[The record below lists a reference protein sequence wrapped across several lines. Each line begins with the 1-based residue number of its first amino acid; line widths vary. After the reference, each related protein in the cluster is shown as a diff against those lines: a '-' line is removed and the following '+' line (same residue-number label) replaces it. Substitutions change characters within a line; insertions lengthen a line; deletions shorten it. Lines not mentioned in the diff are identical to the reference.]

1 MRVIKLTNMRRKK
14 VSVRVFFLSFGF
26 ALFNFFRGVCL
37 PNLLFILKLLKCL
50 IVVLFVKFVV
60 QKMYFIGETRLQ
72 KQFDLGNSTKMKSAL
87 YFMIF

>member
-1 MRVIKLTNMRRKK
+1 MRVIELTNMRRKK
-14 VSVRVFFLSFGF
+14 VSVRVFFFL
-26 ALFNFFRGVCL
+26 LVLLCYFFRGVCL

>member
-14 VSVRVFFLSFGF
+14 VSVRVFFFLLVLLCFI
-26 ALFNFFRGVCL
+26 FFRGVCL

-60 QKMYFIGETRLQ
+60 QKMYFTGETRLQ

>member
-14 VSVRVFFLSFGF
+14 SQREVFFFL
-26 ALFNFFRGVCL
+26 LFYFFRGVCL

>member
-14 VSVRVFFLSFGF
+14 VSVRVFFFLLVLLCFIFLG
-26 ALFNFFRGVCL
+26 GGCL

>member
-14 VSVRVFFLSFGF
+14 VSVRFFFFL
-26 ALFNFFRGVCL
+26 LFYFFRGVCL